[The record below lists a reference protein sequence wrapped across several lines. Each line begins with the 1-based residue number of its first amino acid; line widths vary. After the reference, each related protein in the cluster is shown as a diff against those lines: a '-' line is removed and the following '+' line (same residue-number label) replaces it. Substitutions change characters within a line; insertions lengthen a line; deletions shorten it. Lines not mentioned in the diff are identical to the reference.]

1 MSARKAKLTAEEKE
15 KARAEAA
22 AEKAYQALPDD
33 PDFNEVHLARP
44 KPNDMFPNWM
54 TERLRFLSYSQA
66 VPCAHCGK
74 KRKKHWTLF
83 MAFRVADM
91 PNVDRGEN
99 PFILADSKVV
109 YPPLTPVC
117 TKHLMAPILPKIHP
131 KTPEA
136 AITRP
141 AAT

>member
-1 MSARKAKLTAEEKE
+1 MHLT
-15 KARAEAA
+15 
-22 AEKAYQALPDD
+22 
-33 PDFNEVHLARP
+33 RP
-44 KPNDMFPNWM
+44 KPNDFFPNWM

-74 KRKKHWTLF
+74 KRKKHWTLL
-83 MAFRVADM
+83 MAFKVADM

-99 PFILADSKVV
+99 PFILADSEKV

-117 TKHLMAPILPKIHP
+117 TKHLMRPILPKIHP
-131 KTPEA
+131 KPDGETKTPEA